1 MDTTRSSHCLTV
13 VHSFWHGIQKMA
25 VNPELNG
32 LTLRDYLI
40 KPVQRLCKY
49 PLLMRVRCTKPCR
62 GPLNLSFTA

>member
-1 MDTTRSSHCLTV
+1 
-13 VHSFWHGIQKMA
+13 MA

-49 PLLMRVRCTKPCR
+49 PLLMRVRAAPS
-62 GPLNLSFTA
+62 PVVVPQSLLDSVN

>member
-1 MDTTRSSHCLTV
+1 
-13 VHSFWHGIQKMA
+13 MA

-49 PLLMRVRCTKPCR
+49 PLLMRVQHATPAVCRSSSIDSESHVLCRC
-62 GPLNLSFTA
+62 L